1 MTKWD
6 DLSEFKDNVYKNETS
21 FDYDEWNDKE
31 AVLTFT
37 NVAWNAD
44 YDHIVDW
51 TTDKERDAYFE
62 NLDNTYV
69 LKTSWNFKNLEQFN
83 ARSGKHIGSIRVD
96 EPYESMIKFNYVKVD
111 LYSQPVPGEGKRK
124 EIFYYFIS
132 PASVKLA
139 GNTVELELELDS
151 WTTYKNSLNI
161 TGMKLQRGHYAHART
176 PASKFLK
183 NPLDNQF
190 GILTHEPTLPSVKPL
205 ISNEKLVSFQKNSPR
220 VCIALTADLSKPD
233 NLWLNVSDVSNV
245 SRDKDKPLPGANW
258 WRNKMGGD
266 NTKSYLGSNGSAPI
280 AAVGNSYLNGNIPS
294 MRIYSMAPSSF
305 NSFIDFL
312 RNRFPQVIQTIQG
325 VFLLDSALISEG
337 AEIDFYNY
345 KLKPVIQQNSY
356 KIIDEFKPVK
366 SDFGYKAEYADFAKL
381 YTTQFAILE
390 VSNLQGQIAEVS
402 IEDIAEGLEFYSRS
416 SAAFPFL
423 KLEAFING
431 IGGSDKKTYAV
442 KPWNNA
448 NAQLFKSSWED
459 FKFDID
465 IPVYGVF
472 AEAAE
477 IVGAQANAEVYKS
490 INEAIK
496 NFENNKNL
504 IKTDENN
511 KNSDIDKVF
520 NNTRDTIANTYTNT
534 TADINKVFENRLNEI
549 NNVFSNSTSRIKK
562 DSVVRN
568 LDLNNTYNNV
578 SLDIDRIYDNTLDEI
593 VRLNSNTLATNEME
607 YDNADDENEITI
619 RNINTTFTNRNAEL
633 DNLEYTTNRGITR
646 DQNIYTEWDRLYSQY
661 LLDVNRREFFGEQAL
676 MDNASE
682 AYNATQK
689 ISKMISYSNL
699 RQQDF
704 MKDLAMTTA
713 TMNQVGNTVNS
724 VLGLSPSAFNTAAVQ
739 ATIDKTTAQN
749 LLVINSQTLVDTHNL
764 LNGGSS
770 NFSND
775 HLPGVDVSSNIK
787 GEWFQSMGNR
797 GEIHI
802 GGPFRISEKID
813 TTINVDGASF
823 NYYGKSRDA
832 INLTASERARW
843 TEKGTQLGNL
853 YNSYIRET
861 RTSENQL
868 LESVSYTTDA
878 LNANLSTERT
888 IATRVK
894 NTDTDNATIRL
905 TQIAMRTKAVNDNN
919 SNEQY
924 LTSHGVNHR
933 TRTVSN
939 NIADNSRRNDIS
951 IDSEIKKSEEY
962 IAKNI
967 LDTDTA
973 NNERSKTVDAA
984 IAERNKNVNNS
995 INTRIQSVEKAINKA
1010 KADTDRAVNTR
1021 DYNTKTLKAG
1031 ADYLEAVSGDPIQ
1044 YSSNAG
1050 KAWIDA
1056 WGHRGIDIRVK
1067 RCSTATEETAG
1078 RTFYK
1083 YGYYVDDLWIEEPE
1097 FSLMKYFTYWQ
1108 ADDMWIS
1115 SAEVNETN
1123 KMIISNIFK
1132 KGCTVWRKPEYVRNV
1147 KITENKTQ

>member
-37 NVAWNAD
+37 NVAWDAE
-44 YDHIVDW
+44 YEHVVDW
-51 TTDKERDAYFE
+51 KTDEERDAYFE
-62 NLDNTYV
+62 GLDNKYV

-96 EPYESMIKFNYVKVD
+96 EPYESMVKFNYVKVEM
-111 LYSQPVPGEGKRK
+111 YSQPVPGEGKRK
-124 EIFYYFIS
+124 EIYYYFIS

-183 NPLDNQF
+183 NPLDNQL

-220 VCIALTADLSKPD
+220 VCVALTADLSKPD

-245 SRDKDKPLPGANW
+245 SRDKNKPLPGANW
-258 WRNKMGGD
+258 WMNKMGGD
-266 NTKSYLGSNGSAPI
+266 NVKSNLGSNGSAPI
-280 AAVGNSYLNGNIPS
+280 AAVGNSYLNGNTPS
-294 MRIYSMAPSSF
+294 IRIYSMAPSSF
-305 NSFIDFL
+305 NSFIDFI
-312 RNRFPQVIQTIQG
+312 RNRFPQVVQTIQG

-356 KIIDEFKPVK
+356 KIIDEFKPAK

-431 IGGSDKKTYAV
+431 IGGKDKKTYAV

-477 IVGAQANAEVYKS
+477 ISGAEANAYVYKTMND
-490 INEAIK
+490 IFRDFK
-496 NFENNKNL
+496 N
-504 IKTDENN
+504 IGSVIDTDEANQYDN
-511 KNSDIDKVF
+511 IEKNF
-520 NNTRDTIANTYTNT
+520 NNTRDTINT
-534 TADINKVFENRLNEI
+534 TYNNSISDINRT
-549 NNVFSNSTSRIKK
+549 FSNSKEIVDNELSNSLKRINTEYSNRIQEINTINTNEKNSIDK
-562 DSVVRN
+562 DW
-568 LDLNNTYNNV
+568 NNTA
-578 SLDIDRIYDNTLDEI
+578 DEI
-593 VRLNSNTLATNEME
+593 SRLLNNTLATNAMN
-607 YDNADDENEITI
+607 YNNSADDYRIK
-619 RNINTTFTNRNAEL
+619 NT
-633 DNLEYTTNRGITR
+633 
-646 DQNIYTEWDRLYSQY
+646 
-661 LLDVNRREFFGEQAL
+661 VN
-676 MDNASE
+676 NASE
-682 AYNATQK
+682 NNAKSRANTN
-689 ISKMISYSNL
+689 YSNTSKEIL
-699 RQQDF
+699 RDENIYIAWDTVYKDWLRWMNSTEAHVEDLHMSNNNQLMYRNYLITKHLAYVSIYQQW
-704 MKDLAMTTA
+704 MTA
-713 TMNQVGNTVNS
+713 ELEYNLSSLSLIDNTIGAAFN
-724 VLGLSPSAFNTAAVQ
+724 LSPSQYISGIINDSASRTKTHELFEISSEAF
-739 ATIDKTTAQN
+739 TT
-749 LLVINSQTLVDTHNL
+749 SHNL
-764 LNGGSS
+764 LNTGIGHHDFIDKYDNTGLGDYNTTENADFFHPTKGWKGSALGSISHSVHIDGKEFRYDGYSRAGASFQHAERNSQIERYREADKRFKDYWRERNERSYTKDLRLDTLRETSSATQSNENSIASKTARANRDAYDIELNDIASRVKTVNNEIANNSFSTSAQVSNRTKNVEDSIADLKKSSDTDISNRTKNSDTSIANSIFDTGSS
-770 NFSND
+770 INSRTKT
-775 HLPGVDVSSNIK
+775 V
-787 GEWFQSMGNR
+787 
-797 GEIHI
+797 
-802 GGPFRISEKID
+802 D
-813 TTINVDGASF
+813 TTIADRLKA
-823 NYYGKSRDA
+823 
-832 INLTASERARW
+832 T
-843 TEKGTQLGNL
+843 GN
-853 YNSYIRET
+853 
-861 RTSENQL
+861 
-868 LESVSYTTDA
+868 
-878 LNANLSTERT
+878 
-888 IATRVK
+888 
-894 NTDTDNATIRL
+894 
-905 TQIAMRTKAVNDNN
+905 
-919 SNEQY
+919 
-924 LTSHGVNHR
+924 
-933 TRTVSN
+933 
-939 NIADNSRRNDIS
+939 
-951 IDSEIKKSEEY
+951 
-962 IAKNI
+962 
-967 LDTDTA
+967 
-973 NNERSKTVDAA
+973 A
-984 IAERNKNVNNS
+984 IASR
-995 INTRIQSVEKAINKA
+995 TQSVDKAINKA
-1010 KADTDRAVNTR
+1010 KAATDRAVNTR
-1021 DYNTKTLKAG
+1021 SFNTNKLNVS
-1031 ADYLEAVSGDPIQ
+1031 ADYLSAISGEPVM
-1044 YSSNAG
+1044 YSENAG

-1083 YGYYVDDLWIEEPE
+1083 YGYYVDDLWIEKPE

-1123 KMIISNIFK
+1123 KYIISNIFR

-1147 KITENKTQ
+1147 KITDNKLQ